1 MLRRRRMLHL
11 SFDNGPLTFALAMVV
26 GVLAQGIAR
35 HVRLPGI
42 VLLLATGVALGPD
55 GVGMVRPD
63 TMGAG
68 LQAVV
73 GFSVAIILFEGGLN
87 LRIGVLRQQ
96 AVPIRRLVTVGAIIT
111 GALAAVVARVCM
123 GWDWRLSI
131 LFGTL
136 VIVTGPTV
144 ITPLVRRLRI
154 QHNLGTIL
162 EAEGIFID
170 AIGATISVV
179 ALEIA
184 IAPSGNALG
193 EGVLGIVARIGI
205 GGAIGLGVGVI
216 LALALRW
223 RYVVP
228 AGLENVLV
236 LASAVTAYE
245 LSNALVHESGITA
258 AIAAGLVLGN
268 ARSHALEEIRE
279 FKEQLT
285 ALLIATLLVLL
296 VADVRLSDVAA
307 LGWRGVATVV
317 ALMVLVRPADVFAS
331 TWRTNLT
338 LREKLFLSW
347 LAPRGIVAAAVAS
360 LFAIELGKI
369 GIDGGV
375 QMKALVFLVIATTVT
390 IQGLTGGAVANL
402 LGVRLRGRSGY
413 LILGA
418 NPLARLVA
426 GILDEAGE
434 HVVLVDSSDE
444 ACHASIEAG
453 FDTVHGNGLEV
464 PVLIGAGA
472 DQVAAVVG
480 LTPNESINFLF
491 AQRVLNDLT
500 GPRVLVALESS
511 VRGVT
516 GEMAREHDASVL
528 FGAERELSH
537 WLDLVGRGR
546 VTRERWRLAFA
557 SGGRA
562 PAMGEVPHHVL
573 LPVALYRKG
582 EVTLVTAVDRPKQ
595 GDEVEFA
602 IVPTH
607 LEAGHAWLEQA
618 GWVRVASGDAEDAAA
633 PTAEQTA

>member
-1 MLRRRRMLHL
+1 MLGARRMLHL

-55 GVGMVRPD
+55 GAGIVRPE
-63 TMGAG
+63 TMGHG

-87 LRIGVLRQQ
+87 LRIGVLRHQ
-96 AVPIRRLVTVGAIIT
+96 AVPIRRLVTVGAVIT

-123 GWDWRLSI
+123 DWDWRLSI

-154 QHNLGTIL
+154 QHNIATIL

-170 AIGATISVV
+170 AIGATIAVV

-193 EGVLGIVARIGI
+193 EGALGILARIGI
-205 GGAIGLGVGVI
+205 GGGVGLAVGVV

-236 LASAVTAYE
+236 LASAVSAFE

-285 ALLIATLLVLL
+285 ALLIATLFVLL
-296 VADVRLSDVAA
+296 AADVRLADVGA

-317 ALMVLVRPADVFAS
+317 ALVVLVRPVNVFAS

-338 LREKLFLSW
+338 VREKLFLSW

-375 QMKALVFLVIATTVT
+375 QMKALVFLVIAATVT
-390 IQGLTGGAVANL
+390 VQGLTGGLVADL

-426 GILDEAGE
+426 TVLDEAGE
-434 HVVLVDSSDE
+434 EVVLVDSSDE
-444 ACHASIEAG
+444 ACHDAVEAG
-453 FDTVHGNGLEV
+453 FDVVHGNALELA
-464 PVLIGAGA
+464 VLVGAGA
-472 DQVAAVVG
+472 DQVAAAVG

-491 AQRVLNDLT
+491 AQRVLDDLT
-500 GPRVLVALESS
+500 GPKVYVALESS
-511 VRGVT
+511 MHGVT
-516 GEMAREHDASVL
+516 GEMVREHDASVL
-528 FGAERELSH
+528 FGGERELIR
-537 WLDLVGRGR
+537 WLDLAGRGR
-546 VTRERWRLAFA
+546 ITRERWRLAFA
-557 SGGRA
+557 REGGA
-562 PAMGEVPHHVL
+562 PAMGDVPNHVL

-582 EVTLVTAVDRPKQ
+582 EVTLVTAVDRPRQ

-602 IVPTH
+602 IEPTY

-618 GWVRVASGDAEDAAA
+618 GWVRVPAATADAADA
-633 PTAEQTA
+633 GEIA